1 MPGAGIYTS
10 LSGAAANLEQIEL
23 IANNIANVS
32 TTGFRRDQLR
42 FDTVLGASLPFA
54 RAAGGSIDLSPGT
67 SQLSTSPLH
76 AAIEGD
82 GFFVIQTVDGRE
94 QYTRRGDFRL
104 SAGGVLALP
113 NGDPVLG
120 DGGPIT
126 IPPGVTAELRPD
138 GTVVADGTAVG
149 KLRVVRF
156 DAPELLGKAGGSA
169 VEAGPGAT
177 PTPVEN
183 ARLAVGFVEDS
194 NVDLSAELVAL
205 IVAQRSFEASVNSLR
220 INDELTQNLI
230 QAQR

>member
-1 MPGAGIYTS
+1 M
-10 LSGAAANLEQIEL
+10 EQIEL

-42 FDTVLGASLPFA
+42 FDTVLGAALPFA
-54 RAAGGSIDLSPGT
+54 RAAGASVDLAPGT

-76 AAIEGD
+76 AAIDGD
-82 GFFVIQTVDGRE
+82 GFFVTQAVDGRE

-104 SAGGVLALP
+104 TAGGVLALP

-138 GTVVADGTAVG
+138 GSVVADGATVG

-169 VEAGPGAT
+169 VEAGPGAA

-183 ARLAVGFVEDS
+183 ARLAVGFVENS
-194 NVDLSAELVAL
+194 NVDLSAELVSL

-220 INDELTQNLI
+220 INDEMTQGLI